1 LKVVLS
7 KSAIQ
12 NDHRERNT
20 LGFIEGLKQHG
31 PVEVQFKENYG
42 GEELHLSW
50 GAAKGV
56 NNLVL
61 EGGLINNYNLDSY
74 VELRNYF
81 VSTVWRGNLNYGEWV
96 LDPDVTDAR
105 VVKHNF
111 SLKPYKRGKPKKAI
125 IFGQCPGDKALFGL
139 PNSYPKYINKLY
151 ASASKV
157 YEEVL
162 FRPHPQ
168 RRDRVWGRMKRHSG
182 SIQSALEWADLGIT
196 YSSTS
201 AIDCLMAGI
210 PCIVFGKYSV
220 AWEVTSHEL
229 EKVIRPP
236 REQWLNKISY
246 AQWTLKEIT
255 SGEAWE
261 HLRAGYRL

>member
-1 LKVVLS
+1 MKIVLS
-7 KSAIQ
+7 KQQALRTP
-12 NDHRERNT
+12 NRERNT
-20 LGFIEGLKQHG
+20 LAFVEGLKQHG
-31 PVEVQFKENYG
+31 PVELQYKDDYNG
-42 GEELHLSW
+42 PELHLSW
-50 GAAKGV
+50 GRTAGS

-61 EGGLINNYNLDSY
+61 EGGLTNNYAIQDYLES
-74 VELRNYF
+74 RNYF
-81 VSTVWRGNLNYGEWV
+81 VSTVWRGNLNFGEWV
-96 LDPDVTDAR
+96 LDPNVPDNR
-105 VVKHNF
+105 VIKHG
-111 SLKPYKRGKPKKAI
+111 LKLDPYKTGSKNAM
-125 IFGQCPGDKALFGL
+125 IFAQCNGDKALIGL
-139 PNSYPKYINKLY
+139 PEPFAKYNKNLY
-151 ASASKV
+151 EKASKI
-157 YEEVL
+157 YENVL

-168 RRDRVWGRMKRHSG
+168 RRDRNPGRMKVHKG
-182 SIQSALEWADLGIT
+182 SLANALEWADIGIT

-229 EKVIRPP
+229 NKVIRPP

-246 AQWTLKEIT
+246 AQWTLEEFR